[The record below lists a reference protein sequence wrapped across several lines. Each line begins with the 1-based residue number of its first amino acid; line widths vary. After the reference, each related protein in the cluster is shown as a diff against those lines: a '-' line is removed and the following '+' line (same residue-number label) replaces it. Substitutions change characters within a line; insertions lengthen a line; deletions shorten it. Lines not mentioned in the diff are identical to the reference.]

1 MMIEL
6 FNIFFN
12 SVENF
17 FTVEIYGFIAV
28 WSAMCLVSGFF
39 RKR

>member
-1 MMIEL
+1 MIEL

-12 SVENF
+12 AVENF
-17 FTVEIYGFIAV
+17 FTLEVYGFIAV
-28 WSAMCLVSGFF
+28 WSAMCLLSGFF

>member
-1 MMIEL
+1 MIEL

-17 FTVEIYGFIAV
+17 FTLEIYGFVAV
-28 WSAMCLVSGFF
+28 WAAMCLLSGFF

>member
-1 MMIEL
+1 MIEL

-12 SVENF
+12 AVENF
-17 FTVEIYGFIAV
+17 FTLEVYGFIAV
-28 WSAMCLVSGFF
+28 FSAMVLVSGFF

>member
-1 MMIEL
+1 MIEL

-17 FTVEIYGFIAV
+17 FTAEIYGFVAV
-28 WSAMCLVSGFF
+28 WAVMCLLSGFF

>member
-1 MMIEL
+1 MIEL
-6 FNIFFN
+6 FNIFFD

-17 FTVEIYGFIAV
+17 FTLEVYGFIAV
-28 WSAMCLVSGFF
+28 FSAMCLVSGFF